1 MYMVTVL
8 FGKNLH
14 ALKKICMMLCA
25 ILLTLVLSY
34 FLKRYVVVSFSQY
47 FISFL
52 SGNLSVILSFT
63 ILSNIVFI
71 GILILLRFEELRFIT
86 KGINSK
92 NIWRNH

>member
-1 MYMVTVL
+1 
-8 FGKNLH
+8 
-14 ALKKICMMLCA
+14 
-25 ILLTLVLSY
+25 
-34 FLKRYVVVSFSQY
+34 LKRYVVVSFSQY